1 VIFILTFHS
10 YLFPLPFLW
19 TVCALPT
26 VRLWFIS
33 LRNIPQTRLRKTGT
47 HVATADL
54 RATLGALRQQIQ
66 ENQIKRGSNTGM
78 KIFLRASVSIVALAI
93 MLGGCVNQPANVA
106 NNNPANTNTAYSAPQ
121 PSPATVKVSVADEGA
136 LPVTLPVLD
145 AFFADDTF
153 EVELKSKL
161 QLTDE
166 QVGKLRTMAREETSK
181 LRETDADDYSGT
193 TAAARSHAAEQIRAT
208 IGEEKA
214 QQLAQLLR
222 QRWSG
227 TEESEGNASAN
238 DAARGSTGKMNVVP
252 TDSRVVVNAPAYR
265 MDVFE
270 NGQLVKSYKV
280 GIGYPEFPLP
290 TGTRKA
296 SAIIFNPTWTPPDEP
311 WVESS
316 NKVKPGEKIE
326 AGSKLNPL
334 GPIKIPIGL
343 PSLIHGGKS
352 PAKLGGFA
360 SHGCVGLTTP
370 QVQNFAST
378 LAQMSGTELTD
389 EQIAAYAKTPK
400 ETKDVKLSRPVTV
413 ELRYETIVVE
423 DGKLHIYRDVYDRDT
438 NTEENLR
445 NVLAAY
451 NVTLEQLSEQ
461 ERAAV
466 MNALKEM
473 SRDASGKSDE
483 IKTGGNSNT
492 STTTAQGKTSNK
504 NENKGS
510 ENPEGKVTRAVKG
523 KKEIVIELAALKG
536 KGYPAAVSL
545 DTGSGAKKQPA
556 TNAQKGKR
564 S

>member
-1 VIFILTFHS
+1 M
-10 YLFPLPFLW
+10 
-19 TVCALPT
+19 
-26 VRLWFIS
+26 R
-33 LRNIPQTRLRKTGT
+33 
-47 HVATADL
+47 
-54 RATLGALRQQIQ
+54 
-66 ENQIKRGSNTGM
+66 
-78 KIFLRASVSIVALAI
+78 IFLRAPILIIALTM

-106 NNNPANTNTAYSAPQ
+106 NNSPANTNSPAPQ
-121 PSPATVKVSVADEGA
+121 SSPAAVKVSATDENA

-145 AFFADDTF
+145 AFFADETF
-153 EVELKSKL
+153 AGELKSKL

-166 QVGKLRTMAREETSK
+166 QVGKLRTLAREETAK
-181 LRETDADDYSGT
+181 LRETDTDDYSGT
-193 TAAARSHAAEQIRAT
+193 TAAARSHAAEQIKAA
-208 IGEEKA
+208 IGEDKA
-214 QQLAQLLR
+214 QQLAELLR
-222 QRWSG
+222 RRWSG
-227 TEESEGNASAN
+227 AN
-238 DAARGSTGKMNVVP
+238 DAGDNASGNSEAHGSAGKFNAIP
-252 TDSRVVVNAPAYR
+252 TDSRIVVNAPAYR

-270 NGQLVKSYKV
+270 NGQLTKSYKV

-296 SAIIFNPTWTPPDEP
+296 NTIIFNPTWTPPDEP

-370 QVQNFAST
+370 QVQNFAGV
-378 LAQMSGTELTD
+378 LARMSGSELTD
-389 EQIAAYAKTPK
+389 EQIMAYAKTPK
-400 ETKDVKLSRPVTV
+400 ETKDVKLGRPVTV

-445 NVLAAY
+445 KVLESY
-451 NVTLEQLSEQ
+451 GVTLEQLSEQ
-461 ERAAV
+461 ERNAV
-466 MNALKEM
+466 MTALKDM
-473 SRDASGKSDE
+473 SRDATGKADE
-483 IKTGGNSNT
+483 MKSSSNANA
-492 STTTAQGKTSNK
+492 STESAKGKTSNK
-504 NENKGS
+504 NENKN
-510 ENPEGKVTRAVKG
+510 ENKKADDNGKVTRAVKG
-523 KKEIVIELAALKG
+523 KKEIVIEIAALKG
-536 KGYPAAVSL
+536 KGYPAAVEL

-556 TNAQKGKR
+556 VATPKGKR

>member
-1 VIFILTFHS
+1 M
-10 YLFPLPFLW
+10 
-19 TVCALPT
+19 
-26 VRLWFIS
+26 R
-33 LRNIPQTRLRKTGT
+33 
-47 HVATADL
+47 
-54 RATLGALRQQIQ
+54 
-66 ENQIKRGSNTGM
+66 
-78 KIFLRASVSIVALAI
+78 IFLKAAVTVIVLTM

-106 NNNPANTNTAYSAPQ
+106 NNNPANTNAPATQ
-121 PSPATVKVSVADEGA
+121 PSPATAKVAIDESA

-145 AFFADDTF
+145 AFFADETF
-153 EVELKSKL
+153 AGELKSKL

-166 QVGKLRTMAREETSK
+166 QVGKLRTMAREETAK
-181 LRETDADDYSGT
+181 LRETDTDDYSGT
-193 TAAARSHAAEQIRAT
+193 TAAARAHAAEQIKAT

-214 QQLAQLLR
+214 QQLSQLLR

-227 TEESEGNASAN
+227 ANESGDNAS
-238 DAARGSTGKMNVVP
+238 DSSAAHGSAGKFNVVP
-252 TDSRVVVNAPAYR
+252 TDSRIVVNAPAYR

-270 NGQLVKSYKV
+270 NGQLVKSYKI

-290 TGTRKA
+290 IGTRKA
-296 SAIIFNPTWTPPDEP
+296 SNIIFNPTWTPPDEP
-311 WVESS
+311 WVESA

-370 QVQNFAST
+370 QVQDFSHVLSRMAGS
-378 LAQMSGTELTD
+378 ELTL
-389 EQIAAYAKTPK
+389 EQITAYAKTPK
-400 ETKDVKLSRPVTV
+400 ETKDVKLGRPVTV

-445 NVLAAY
+445 KVLETY
-451 NVTLEQLSEQ
+451 GVTLEQLSEQ
-461 ERAAV
+461 ERAEV
-466 MNALKEM
+466 LNALKEM
-473 SRDASGKSDE
+473 SRDAAGKADE
-483 IKTGGNSNT
+483 TKPASNSNASNQ
-492 STTTAQGKTSNK
+492 STQDRKASNK
-504 NENKGS
+504 NENKKAADD
-510 ENPEGKVTRAVKG
+510 GKVTRAVKG
-523 KKEIVIELAALKG
+523 KKEIVIEIAALKG
-536 KGYPAAVSL
+536 KGYPAATEL

-556 TNAQKGKR
+556 ATTPKGKR

>member
-1 VIFILTFHS
+1 M
-10 YLFPLPFLW
+10 
-19 TVCALPT
+19 
-26 VRLWFIS
+26 
-33 LRNIPQTRLRKTGT
+33 KT
-47 HVATADL
+47 
-54 RATLGALRQQIQ
+54 
-66 ENQIKRGSNTGM
+66 
-78 KIFLRASVSIVALAI
+78 FLRAAIVSTVLTM

-106 NNNPANTNTAYSAPQ
+106 NNNPANSNAQTSLPQ
-121 PSPATVKVSVADEGA
+121 PSPATAKASAADEGA

-145 AFFADDTF
+145 AFFADESF
-153 EVELKSKL
+153 AGELKSKL

-166 QVGKLRTMAREETSK
+166 QVGKLRTMAREETAK
-181 LRETDADDYSGT
+181 LRETDTDDYRGT
-193 TAAARSHAAEQIRAT
+193 TTSARTHAAEQIRAA

-227 TEESEGNASAN
+227 ADDSSSSSGSAGNDSGN
-238 DAARGSTGKMNVVP
+238 DAAHGSTGKMNVVP
-252 TDSRVVVNAPAYR
+252 TDSRIVVNAPAYR

-270 NGQLVKSYKV
+270 NGQLKKSYKV

-296 SAIIFNPTWTPPDEP
+296 STIIFNPTWTPPDEP

-352 PAKLGGFA
+352 PARLGTFA

-370 QVQNFAST
+370 QVQNFAGV
-378 LAQMSGTELTD
+378 LAQMSGTDLTD
-389 EQIAAYAKTPK
+389 EQIMAYAKTPK
-400 ETKDVKLSRPVTV
+400 ETKDVKLGRPVTI

-423 DGKLHIYRDVYDRDT
+423 DGKLHIYRDIYDRDT

-461 ERAAV
+461 EREAA

-483 IKTGGNSNT
+483 TKAGGNANT
-492 STTTAQGKTSNK
+492 AATTAAANSSNK
-504 NENKGS
+504 NVNKKS
-510 ENPEGKVTRAVKG
+510 ENADGKVTRAVKG
-523 KKEIVIELAALKG
+523 RKEIVIEIAALKG
-536 KGYPAAVSL
+536 KGYPAPVAL
-545 DTGSGAKKQPA
+545 DTGSGAKQQPA
-556 TNAQKGKR
+556 AGAPKGKK

>member
-1 VIFILTFHS
+1 
-10 YLFPLPFLW
+10 
-19 TVCALPT
+19 
-26 VRLWFIS
+26 
-33 LRNIPQTRLRKTGT
+33 
-47 HVATADL
+47 
-54 RATLGALRQQIQ
+54 
-66 ENQIKRGSNTGM
+66 
-78 KIFLRASVSIVALAI
+78 

-106 NNNPANTNTAYSAPQ
+106 NNNPANTNAANAAPQ
-121 PSPATVKVSVADEGA
+121 PSPATVKVSAADESA

-145 AFFADDTF
+145 AFFADDQF
-153 EVELKSKL
+153 ASELKSKL

-166 QVGKLRTMAREETSK
+166 QLGKLRTMAREETSK
-181 LRETDADDYSGT
+181 LRETDADDYSGS
-193 TAAARSHAAEQIRAT
+193 TAAARSHAAEQIKAT

-214 QQLAQLLR
+214 QQLAELLR
-222 QRWSG
+222 RRWSG
-227 TEESEGNASAN
+227 TDDNESNASGN
-238 DAARGSTGKMNVVP
+238 DAAHASAGKMNVVP
-252 TDSRVVVNAPAYR
+252 ADSRIVVNAPAYR

-270 NGQLVKSYKV
+270 NGQLMKSYKV

-296 SAIIFNPTWTPPDEP
+296 STIIFNPTWTPPDEP

-370 QVQNFAST
+370 QVQNFASV

-389 EQIAAYAKTPK
+389 EQIMAYAKTPK
-400 ETKDVKLSRPVTV
+400 ETKDVKLNRPVTI

-445 NVLAAY
+445 NVLATY

-461 ERAAV
+461 ERDAV
-466 MNALKEM
+466 MSALKEM

-483 IKTGGNSNT
+483 VKAGGNANTSNT
-492 STTTAQGKTSNK
+492 TTPAATGNASNK
-504 NENKGS
+504 NANKKG
-510 ENPEGKVTRAVKG
+510 ETADGKVTRAVKG
-523 KKEIVIELAALKG
+523 KKEIVIEIAALKG
-536 KGYPAAVSL
+536 KGYPAPVAF
-545 DTGSGAKKQPA
+545 DTGSGAKMKPA
-556 TNAQKGKR
+556 ANAPKGKK

>member
-1 VIFILTFHS
+1 
-10 YLFPLPFLW
+10 
-19 TVCALPT
+19 
-26 VRLWFIS
+26 
-33 LRNIPQTRLRKTGT
+33 
-47 HVATADL
+47 
-54 RATLGALRQQIQ
+54 
-66 ENQIKRGSNTGM
+66 M
-78 KIFLRASVSIVALAI
+78 KIFLRASILIVALTVT
-93 MLGGCVNQPANVA
+93 LGACVNNQPSNVA
-106 NNNPANTNTAYSAPQ
+106 NNNPANTASPAPQ
-121 PSPATVKVSVADEGA
+121 PAPATARVNATDESA

-145 AFFADDTF
+145 AFFADESF
-153 EVELKSKL
+153 APALKSKL

-166 QVGKLRTMAREETSK
+166 QIGKLRTLAREETAK

-193 TAAARSHAAEQIRAT
+193 TAAARSHAAEQIKAA

-214 QQLAQLLR
+214 QQLSQFLR

-227 TEESEGNASAN
+227 TEEGEGNAS
-238 DAARGSTGKMNVVP
+238 DQQAAHGSTGKMNAVP
-252 TDSRVVVNAPAYR
+252 TDSRIVVNAPAYR

-296 SAIIFNPTWTPPDEP
+296 ATIIFNPTWTPPDEP
-311 WVESS
+311 WVESA

-352 PAKLGGFA
+352 QAKLGGFA

-370 QVQNFAST
+370 QVQSFARM
-378 LAQMSGTELTD
+378 LAQMGGTELTD
-389 EQIAAYAKTPK
+389 EQIVAYAKTPK
-400 ETKDVKLSRPVTV
+400 ETKDVKLNHAVTV

-423 DGKLHIYRDVYDRDT
+423 EGKLHIYRDVYDRDT

-445 NVLAAY
+445 SVLAAY

-461 ERAAV
+461 ERTAV

-473 SRDASGKSDE
+473 SRDASGKNDASQVSN
-483 IKTGGNSNT
+483 NSNT
-492 STTTAQGKTSNK
+492 STNTAQTAKTSNR
-504 NENKGS
+504 NENKKA
-510 ENPEGKVTRAVKG
+510 ENPEGKVTRAVRG
-523 KKEIVIELAALKG
+523 KKEIVVEIAALKG
-536 KGYPAAVSL
+536 KGYPAPVEF

-556 TNAQKGKR
+556 ANTPKGKR

>member
-1 VIFILTFHS
+1 
-10 YLFPLPFLW
+10 
-19 TVCALPT
+19 
-26 VRLWFIS
+26 
-33 LRNIPQTRLRKTGT
+33 
-47 HVATADL
+47 
-54 RATLGALRQQIQ
+54 
-66 ENQIKRGSNTGM
+66 M
-78 KIFLRASVSIVALAI
+78 
-93 MLGGCVNQPANVA
+93 MLGGCVNQTANVA
-106 NNNPANTNTAYSAPQ
+106 NNNPANANAQTSQPQ
-121 PSPATVKVSVADEGA
+121 PSPAIVKVSVADEGA

-145 AFFADDTF
+145 AFFADDQF
-153 EVELKSKL
+153 AVELKSKL

-166 QVGKLRTMAREETSK
+166 QVGNLRTMAREETAK
-181 LRETDADDYSGT
+181 LRETDTDDYSGT
-193 TAAARSHAAEQIRAT
+193 TANARSHAAERIKAA

-227 TEESEGNASAN
+227 TDSSESNASDS
-238 DAARGSTGKMNVVP
+238 DAAHGSGAKMNVVP
-252 TDSRVVVNAPAYR
+252 TDTRVVVNAPAYR

-296 SAIIFNPTWTPPDEP
+296 NTIIFNPTWTPPDEP

-316 NKVKPGEKIE
+316 NKIKPGEKIE

-370 QVQNFAST
+370 QVQNFAGV

-389 EQIAAYAKTPK
+389 EQIMAYARSPK
-400 ETKDVKLSRPVTV
+400 ETKDVKLSRPVTI

-423 DGKLHIYRDVYDRDT
+423 DGRLHIYRDVYDRDT

-461 ERAAV
+461 ERTAV

-483 IKTGGNSNT
+483 IKTGGNSNAAAT
-492 STTTAQGKTSNK
+492 PAVAGNASNK
-504 NENKGS
+504 NESKKN
-510 ENPEGKVTRAVKG
+510 ENADGKVTRAVKG
-523 KKEIVIELAALKG
+523 KKEIVVEIAALKG
-536 KGYPAAVSL
+536 KGYPAPIAL
-545 DTGSGAKKQPA
+545 DTGSGAKKPA
-556 TNAQKGKR
+556 ANTPKGKK

>member
-1 VIFILTFHS
+1 MRTILKAVVTIA
-10 YLFPLPFLW
+10 FL
-19 TVCALPT
+19 TIA
-26 VRLWFIS
+26 
-33 LRNIPQTRLRKTGT
+33 
-47 HVATADL
+47 
-54 RATLGALRQQIQ
+54 
-66 ENQIKRGSNTGM
+66 
-78 KIFLRASVSIVALAI
+78 
-93 MLGGCVNQPANVA
+93 LGGCVNQPAGVA
-106 NNNPANTNTAYSAPQ
+106 NNNPANNASPASQ
-121 PSPATVKVSVADEGA
+121 PSPTTVKASAVDEGA

-145 AFFADDTF
+145 AFFADETF
-153 EVELKSKL
+153 AGELKSKL

-166 QVGKLRTMAREETSK
+166 QVGKLRTLAREETAK
-181 LRETDADDYSGT
+181 LRETDTDDYSGT
-193 TAAARSHAAEQIRAT
+193 TAAARSHAAEQIKAA

-214 QQLAQLLR
+214 QQLATLLR

-227 TEESEGNASAN
+227 ANEAGDNSADN
-238 DAARGSTGKMNVVP
+238 SQAHSSGGKFNVVP
-252 TDSRVVVNAPAYR
+252 TDSRIVVNAPAYR

-296 SAIIFNPTWTPPDEP
+296 SSIIFNPTWTPPDEP
-311 WVESS
+311 WVEAS

-370 QVQNFAST
+370 QVQNFASV
-378 LAQMSGTELTD
+378 LAKMSGSELTD
-389 EQIAAYAKTPK
+389 EQIMAYAKTPK

-445 NVLAAY
+445 KVLETY
-451 NVTLEQLSEQ
+451 GVTLEQLSEQ
-461 ERAAV
+461 ERTEV
-466 MNALKEM
+466 LNALKEM
-473 SRDASGKSDE
+473 SRDATGKTDE
-483 IKTGGNSNT
+483 TTKPAGNANASTG
-492 STTTAQGKTSNK
+492 STQSKTSNK
-504 NENKGS
+504 NENKKAGTKDETDGS
-510 ENPEGKVTRAVKG
+510 KVTRAVKG
-523 KKEIVIELAALKG
+523 KKEIVIEIAALKG
-536 KGYPAAVSL
+536 KGYPAAVEL
-545 DTGSGAKKQPA
+545 DTGSGAKKQPGA
-556 TNAQKGKR
+556 AAPKR
-564 S
+564 KQRS

>member
-1 VIFILTFHS
+1 MAMTIAALT
-10 YLFPLPFLW
+10 
-19 TVCALPT
+19 
-26 VRLWFIS
+26 I
-33 LRNIPQTRLRKTGT
+33 
-47 HVATADL
+47 
-54 RATLGALRQQIQ
+54 TLGA
-66 ENQIKRGSNTGM
+66 
-78 KIFLRASVSIVALAI
+78 
-93 MLGGCVNQPANVA
+93 CVNQTANVA
-106 NNNPANTNTAYSAPQ
+106 NNNPANTNAPATQ
-121 PSPATVKVSVADEGA
+121 PSPATVKVSAADESA
-136 LPVTLPVLD
+136 VPVTLPVLD
-145 AFFADDTF
+145 AFFADETF
-153 EVELKSKL
+153 AAELKSKL

-166 QVGKLRTMAREETSK
+166 QIGKLRTVAREETAK
-181 LRETDADDYSGT
+181 LRETDTDDYSGT
-193 TAAARSHAAEQIRAT
+193 TAAARSHAAEQIKGA

-214 QQLAQLLR
+214 QQLGQLLR

-227 TEESEGNASAN
+227 GNETGDNASGNSEAH
-238 DAARGSTGKMNVVP
+238 ASSGKFNVVP
-252 TDSRVVVNAPAYR
+252 TDSRIVVNAPAYR

-270 NGQLVKSYKV
+270 SGKLVKSYKV

-290 TGTRKA
+290 VGTRKA
-296 SAIIFNPTWTPPDEP
+296 NSIIFNPTWTPPDEP

-370 QVQNFAST
+370 QVQNFASV
-378 LAQMSGTELTD
+378 LARMAGSDLTD
-389 EQIAAYAKTPK
+389 EQIMAYAKTPK
-400 ETKDVKLSRPVTV
+400 ETKDVKLGRPVTV

-445 NVLAAY
+445 KVLETY
-451 NVTLEQLSEQ
+451 GVTLEQLSEQ

-473 SRDASGKSDE
+473 SRDAAGKVDE
-483 IKTGGNSNT
+483 TIKPGGNSNT
-492 STTTAQGKTSNK
+492 STESTQDKKASNK
-504 NENKGS
+504 NENKKAAAADD
-510 ENPEGKVTRAVKG
+510 GKVTRAVKG
-523 KKEIVIELAALKG
+523 KKEIVVEISALKG
-536 KGYPAAVSL
+536 KGYPAAVEL
-545 DTGSGAKKQPA
+545 DTGSGAKKKPA
-556 TNAQKGKR
+556 AATSKGKR

>member
-1 VIFILTFHS
+1 M
-10 YLFPLPFLW
+10 
-19 TVCALPT
+19 
-26 VRLWFIS
+26 
-33 LRNIPQTRLRKTGT
+33 KT
-47 HVATADL
+47 
-54 RATLGALRQQIQ
+54 
-66 ENQIKRGSNTGM
+66 
-78 KIFLRASVSIVALAI
+78 FLRAAI
-93 MLGGCVNQPANVA
+93 ASAVLTMMLGGCVNQTANVA
-106 NNNPANTNTAYSAPQ
+106 NNNPANSNAASSQPQ
-121 PSPATVKVSVADEGA
+121 PSPAMVKVSAADEGA

-145 AFFADDTF
+145 AFFADDQF
-153 EVELKSKL
+153 AVELKSKL

-166 QVGKLRTMAREETSK
+166 QVGNLRTMAREETAK
-181 LRETDADDYSGT
+181 LRETDTDDYSGS
-193 TAAARSHAAEQIRAT
+193 TAAARSHAAERIRAT

-227 TEESEGNASAN
+227 TSDNESSASDN
-238 DAARGSTGKMNVVP
+238 SAAHASSAKMNVVP
-252 TDSRVVVNAPAYR
+252 TDTRVVVNAPAYR

-296 SAIIFNPTWTPPDEP
+296 SSIIFNPTWTPPDEP

-370 QVQNFAST
+370 QVQNLASV

-400 ETKDVKLSRPVTV
+400 ETKDVKLSRPVTI

-423 DGKLHIYRDVYDRDT
+423 DGRLHIYRDVYDRDT

-466 MNALKEM
+466 MNALKDM

-483 IKTGGNSNT
+483 IKAGGNANAS
-492 STTTAQGKTSNK
+492 STPAAAGNASNK
-504 NENKGS
+504 NESKKG
-510 ENPEGKVTRAVKG
+510 ENASGKVTRAVKG
-523 KKEIVIELAALKG
+523 KKEIVIEIAALKG
-536 KGYPAAVSL
+536 KGYPAPVAL
-545 DTGSGAKKQPA
+545 DTGSGAKQQPA
-556 TNAQKGKR
+556 ANTPKGRKA
-564 S
+564 

>member
-1 VIFILTFHS
+1 
-10 YLFPLPFLW
+10 
-19 TVCALPT
+19 
-26 VRLWFIS
+26 
-33 LRNIPQTRLRKTGT
+33 
-47 HVATADL
+47 
-54 RATLGALRQQIQ
+54 
-66 ENQIKRGSNTGM
+66 M
-78 KIFLRASVSIVALAI
+78 KIFLRAPVLFVALTI
-93 MLGGCVNQPANVA
+93 MLGACVNQPANVA
-106 NNNPANTNTAYSAPQ
+106 NSNSVNTSTTSSVPQ
-121 PSPATVKVSVADEGA
+121 PSPATVKASATEESA

-145 AFFADDTF
+145 AFFADETF
-153 EVELKSKL
+153 APALKSKL

-166 QVGKLRTMAREETSK
+166 QIGKLRTLAREETSK
-181 LRETDADDYSGT
+181 LRETDTDDYSGT
-193 TAAARSHAAEQIRAT
+193 TAAARTHAAEQIKAV

-214 QQLAQLLR
+214 QQLAQFLR

-227 TEESEGNASAN
+227 ADEGGTNAS
-238 DAARGSTGKMNVVP
+238 DAQTAHGSTGKMNVVP
-252 TDSRVVVNAPAYR
+252 TDSRIVVNAPAYR

-296 SAIIFNPTWTPPDEP
+296 STIIFNPTWTPPDEP

-370 QVQNFAST
+370 QVQNFARL

-389 EQIAAYAKTPK
+389 EQIMAHAKTPK
-400 ETKDVKLSRPVTV
+400 ETKDVKLGRPVTV

-461 ERAAV
+461 ERTAV
-466 MNALKEM
+466 MNALKDM
-473 SRDASGKSDE
+473 SRDASGKSDA
-483 IKTGGNSNT
+483 TPVNNNSNT
-492 STTTAQGKTSNK
+492 SANTSQTAKTSNR
-504 NENKGS
+504 NENKKA
-510 ENPEGKVTRAVKG
+510 ENPEGKVTRSFKG
-523 KKEIVIELAALKG
+523 KKEIVIEIAALKG
-536 KGYPAAVSL
+536 KGYPAPVEF
-545 DTGSGAKKQPA
+545 DTGSGVKKQPA
-556 TNAQKGKR
+556 ANTPKGKR

>member
-1 VIFILTFHS
+1 M
-10 YLFPLPFLW
+10 
-19 TVCALPT
+19 
-26 VRLWFIS
+26 R
-33 LRNIPQTRLRKTGT
+33 
-47 HVATADL
+47 
-54 RATLGALRQQIQ
+54 
-66 ENQIKRGSNTGM
+66 
-78 KIFLRASVSIVALAI
+78 IFLRTAVTVIVVTMA
-93 MLGGCVNQPANVA
+93 LGGCVNQPANVA
-106 NNNPANTNTAYSAPQ
+106 NNNPANTNAPAPQ
-121 PSPATVKVSVADEGA
+121 PSPATVKVVADEGA

-145 AFFADDTF
+145 AFFADETF
-153 EVELKSKL
+153 AVELKSKL

-166 QVGKLRTMAREETSK
+166 QIGKLRTMAREETAK
-181 LRETDADDYSGT
+181 LRETDTDDYSGT
-193 TAAARSHAAEQIRAT
+193 TAAARSHAAEQIKAT

-214 QQLAQLLR
+214 QQLSGLLR

-227 TEESEGNASAN
+227 ANEAGDNASNSSEAH
-238 DAARGSTGKMNVVP
+238 GSAGKFNVVP
-252 TDSRVVVNAPAYR
+252 TDSRIVVNAPAYR

-270 NGQLVKSYKV
+270 NGQLVKSYKI

-296 SAIIFNPTWTPPDEP
+296 NSIIFNPTWTPPDEP

-352 PAKLGGFA
+352 AAKLGGFA

-370 QVQNFAST
+370 QVQDFSHVLSRMAGS
-378 LAQMSGTELTD
+378 ELTV
-389 EQIAAYAKTPK
+389 EQIMAYAKTPK
-400 ETKDVKLSRPVTV
+400 ETKDVKLGRPVTV

-445 NVLAAY
+445 KVLETY
-451 NVTLEQLSEQ
+451 GVTLDQLSEQ
-461 ERAAV
+461 ERAQV
-466 MNALKEM
+466 LNALKEM
-473 SRDASGKSDE
+473 SRDATGKADE
-483 IKTGGNSNT
+483 TKPASNSNAPT
-492 STTTAQGKTSNK
+492 ESTKASNR
-504 NENKGS
+504 NENKKAAD
-510 ENPEGKVTRAVKG
+510 EGRVTRAVKG
-523 KKEIVIELAALKG
+523 KKEIVIEISALKG
-536 KGYPAAVSL
+536 KGYPAAIEL

-556 TNAQKGKR
+556 ATTPKGKR